1 MKKAICRISQY
12 YYIIRV
18 KKKKNMNQHYILSWT
33 HVYGINV
40 PNMNRTTYWMSI
52 FGWWLFGGVKEK
64 GWEKVS

>member
-18 KKKKNMNQHYILSWT
+18 KKKKTMNQHYILSWT

-40 PNMNRTTYWMSI
+40 PNMNRTTY
-52 FGWWLFGGVKEK
+52 
-64 GWEKVS
+64 